1 MITSKEINIE
11 DRPYYLF
18 NDMINIKNFDPNLL
32 SMDQISFKSTDVVI
46 HNIRYITI
54 KNLDHLNI
62 DTVNSLYLVFDN
74 VDGYIECNSIEENN
88 ENKYLIFV
96 STDRNKEALK
106 KYIELWNETKSQIKT
121 IYGGEPIEYKKDFVK
136 IGFESNDDLP
146 LGKILSIPSV
156 IIVTKS
162 VLQEYNKY
170 YPQVFLH
177 ECVHEFVSES

>member
-1 MITSKEINIE
+1 MITSKKINIE
-11 DRPYYLF
+11 DRPFYLF

-46 HNIRYITI
+46 QNIRYITI

-88 ENKYLIFV
+88 ENKYLIFI

-106 KYIELWNETKSQIKT
+106 NTQNFGMKLK
-121 IYGGEPIEYKKDFVK
+121 VK
-136 IGFESNDDLP
+136 LKQYMVVNQLNTR
-146 LGKILSIPSV
+146 KIL
-156 IIVTKS
+156 
-162 VLQEYNKY
+162 
-170 YPQVFLH
+170 
-177 ECVHEFVSES
+177 